1 MYKTPQKRSY
11 SDSSFISAK
20 ETVLKVEITC
30 SSSSTGLVAPAGLP
44 AYLPARFWPRFG
56 MAWFQTVPL
65 SWWKV
70 GSLGCGSDFRPLS
83 DSLHC
88 CCSSGATRALWPLGV
103 PATSLLTLGA
113 AGWFLGA
120 QCSVYSLVRLFGS
133 ALAVPL
139 SRPRGRCVAAC
150 PACLS
155 TVVIFPETGSL
166 TPWDWLLRLWVKAPL
181 VSERLVF
188 CPRPSLCFSC
198 LRSRLVPLRSP
209 GSFPRGGIWE
219 SAPGA
224 QVCSLS
230 QGWAPLRS
238 FWGTQPCRNA
248 HFLRALDFTLLFP

>member
-1 MYKTPQKRSY
+1 MLGAGALGRPRGMVWGGRREGGSGWGTHLSLGFSRQEHWSGLPFPSPVYPVYKTPQKRSY

-70 GSLGCGSDFRPLS
+70 GSLGCGGDFRPLS

-113 AGWFLGA
+113 AG
-120 QCSVYSLVRLFGS
+120 
-133 ALAVPL
+133 
-139 SRPRGRCVAAC
+139 
-150 PACLS
+150 
-155 TVVIFPETGSL
+155 
-166 TPWDWLLRLWVKAPL
+166 
-181 VSERLVF
+181 
-188 CPRPSLCFSC
+188 
-198 LRSRLVPLRSP
+198 
-209 GSFPRGGIWE
+209 
-219 SAPGA
+219 
-224 QVCSLS
+224 
-230 QGWAPLRS
+230 
-238 FWGTQPCRNA
+238 
-248 HFLRALDFTLLFP
+248 